1 MRCSKSWSPAEL
13 NDLKTHSQR
22 VFNDIDRW
30 SMVLLALDAL
40 VLDVRRLRAL
50 HVVVLVGRRTRQ
62 RGLLDVYGVG
72 LVVFRRHGSES

>member
-1 MRCSKSWSPAEL
+1 
-13 NDLKTHSQR
+13 
-22 VFNDIDRW
+22 
-30 SMVLLALDAL
+30 MVLLALDAL
-40 VLDVRRLRAL
+40 VLDVRRLPAL